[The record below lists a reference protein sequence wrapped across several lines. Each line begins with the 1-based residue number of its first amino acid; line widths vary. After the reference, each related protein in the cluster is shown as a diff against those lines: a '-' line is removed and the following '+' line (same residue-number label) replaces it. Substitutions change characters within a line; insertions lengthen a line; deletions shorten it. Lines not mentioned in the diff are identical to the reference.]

1 MGNNVSTSYAYT
13 LVDDIPEGTPPPSL
27 AELSQKI
34 KEVSLYAVQKFDPV
48 ELKTC
53 QNCLNR
59 ATSSDSTTL
68 RKIFSDPRRVTKNVD
83 SILTD
88 LSTYQPDQPPFS
100 EKTYQFKMARAPD
113 VWISSTKNSDHTI
126 SYWFQYPVLPFYIQA
141 AFLSCMNLPIT
152 TANLHQIAQRYTA
165 VYAQLVRMNKNEIA
179 KCEQIEPL
187 YVDLAVKALLS
198 RGYTYHKKHIEI
210 D

>member
-1 MGNNVSTSYAYT
+1 MGNNVSTSYVYT
-13 LVDDIPEGTPPPSL
+13 LVDEIPEGTPPPSL
-27 AELSQKI
+27 AELSRKI

-53 QNCLNR
+53 QNCLKR
-59 ATSSDSTTL
+59 GTP
-68 RKIFSDPRRVTKNVD
+68 SDPHQMTKNVD
-83 SILTD
+83 AILTD
-88 LSTYQPDQPPFS
+88 LSTYQPDQTPFS
-100 EKTYQFKMARAPD
+100 EKTYQFKMTGAPD
-113 VWISSTKNSDHTI
+113 IWISSTKNSDHTI

-152 TANLHQIAQRYTA
+152 TANLHQIAQRYSA
-165 VYAQLVRMNKNEIA
+165 VYTQLVRMNKNEIA

>member
-1 MGNNVSTSYAYT
+1 MGNNVSNSYAYT

-53 QNCLNR
+53 QNCLKR
-59 ATSSDSTTL
+59 ATSSDSH
-68 RKIFSDPRRVTKNVD
+68 RVTKNVD

-88 LSTYQPDQPPFS
+88 LSTYQPDQTPFS
-100 EKTYQFKMARAPD
+100 EKTYQFKMTGAPD
-113 VWISSTKNSDHTI
+113 IWISSTKNSDHTI

-152 TANLHQIAQRYTA
+152 TANLHQIGPRYAA
-165 VYAQLVRMNKNEIA
+165 VYTQLVRMNKNEIA